1 MEQQIRFCTTSDGVR
16 IAYATV
22 GDGPQ
27 LVYVCGWPG
36 HLELEWAIPTVRAF
50 LEALSEGLTLIRYDM
65 RGSGLSDRDVSD
77 FSLEVLVKDLE
88 AVAGHMALQ
97 HFALLAL
104 GGMASPIAISYA
116 ATYRERVSH
125 LVLNS
130 SFLRGSERTT
140 PERQRAM
147 IEYTAAFGDPSWG
160 ATVLEGDPLHDFRQ
174 LQRSASSS
182 QTEAALLRAMYS
194 ADVSHLVG
202 RLTMPALVLH
212 ARGDP
217 ETPFAQGRELAIQ
230 LPNARFVSY
239 EGCTAGPLAV
249 ADILISEIRRFLQ
262 MAAEVGRPGALPAAS
277 TEIEARPPGAPEP
290 CVLTA
295 RELEVLR
302 LIANGRTNSEIA
314 MELVLSIRTVARHIT
329 NIYGK
334 IGARGR
340 ADATAYAIR
349 RGLT

>member
-22 GDGPQ
+22 GDGAAVGLRVRLARAPRTGMGNSDSAGISGGSFRRPHFDS
-27 LVYVCGWPG
+27 VRY
-36 HLELEWAIPTVRAF
+36 ARVRAVGSRTF
-50 LEALSEGLTLIRYDM
+50 LTFLWKCWSKTSKPSPATWPCSILPSLPWAGWRAPLLLVTLR
-65 RGSGLSDRDVSD
+65 
-77 FSLEVLVKDLE
+77 
-88 AVAGHMALQ
+88 
-97 HFALLAL
+97 
-104 GGMASPIAISYA
+104 PIAK
-116 ATYRERVSH
+116 RVSH

-230 LPNARFVSY
+230 LPNAKFVSY

-262 MAAEVGRPGALPAAS
+262 MAAEVGKTRSAA
-277 TEIEARPPGAPEP
+277 
-290 CVLTA
+290 C
-295 RELEVLR
+295 R
-302 LIANGRTNSEIA
+302 L
-314 MELVLSIRTVARHIT
+314 
-329 NIYGK
+329 YGN
-334 IGARGR
+334 RGS
-340 ADATAYAIR
+340 AT
-349 RGLT
+349 GGS